1 MRDQASGTSIRL
13 LAPRSPVLYD
23 HTLSVEELTQR
34 SGASGKPN
42 QHALGLTTVT
52 VETRLRLD
60 KRTLMDP
67 RTGMMCTRPTVT
79 VTLGGAPQTVH
90 IGKEFPADSCAY
102 REVAEHEL
110 RHVHANEAQAE
121 FVAND
126 FQSAMKAEFGNR
138 VFFGSEKELER
149 AIDDKLQNDWLPRI
163 ETEFALVRLAH
174 ESIDTPEEAAR
185 AERFCDGA
193 VSRMLQDT
201 TSADAGD
208 LSRGAAFQR
217 EWQKL
222 EGQHRALLAPVDSRI
237 AQFNLGGMIS
247 VETLTV
253 AARRDKVLTEVAA
266 LRRLVAARRALVVT
280 THAEA
285 MQLLDAKLPLPN
297 KAARMATFTAQYE
310 ARMKSNDGLD
320 AAELSLLRVI
330 EETLQWSSVQR
341 GLDSRQGRIQFA
353 NGQQQAEFGAF
364 QRRLVTGSAA
374 VNEAAARN
382 ATALE

>member
-1 MRDQASGTSIRL
+1 VR
-13 LAPRSPVLYD
+13 
-23 HTLSVEELTQR
+23 
-34 SGASGKPN
+34 
-42 QHALGLTTVT
+42 
-52 VETRLRLD
+52 
-60 KRTLMDP
+60 
-67 RTGMMCTRPTVT
+67 
-79 VTLGGAPQTVH
+79 
-90 IGKEFPADSCAY
+90 
-102 REVAEHEL
+102 
-110 RHVHANEAQAE
+110 ANEAQAE
-121 FVAND
+121 LVAND
-126 FQSAMKAEFGNR
+126 FQTAMKAAFGNR

-149 AIDDKLQNDWLPRI
+149 SIDDKLQNDWLPRI
-163 ETEFALVRLAH
+163 EEAFALVRLAH

-201 TSADAGD
+201 RSPDAGD
-208 LSRGAAFQR
+208 LSQEAAFQR
-217 EWQKL
+217 EWQAL
-222 EGQHRALLAPVDSRI
+222 EGQHRALLAAVDQKI
-237 AQFNLGGMIS
+237 ALFNLGSMVS

-253 AARRDKVLTEVAA
+253 AARRDKVLTEVTA

-285 MQLLDAKLPLPN
+285 MQLLDTKLPQPN

-330 EETLQWSSVQR
+330 EETLQWSSVQT
-341 GLDSRQGRIQFA
+341 GLDSRQGKVQFA
-353 NGQQQAEFGAF
+353 SGQQQAEFGAF

-382 ATALE
+382 ASALE